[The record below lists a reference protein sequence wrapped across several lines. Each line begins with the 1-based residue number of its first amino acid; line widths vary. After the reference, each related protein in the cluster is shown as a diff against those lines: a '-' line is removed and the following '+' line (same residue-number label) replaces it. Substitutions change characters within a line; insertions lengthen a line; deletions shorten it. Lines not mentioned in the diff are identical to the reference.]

1 MLCTHALCKKAAEHV
16 YLVRACCRDEKL
28 GAVGA
33 CVRQSFK
40 MRAGGAYAHDIVVCA
55 DTVYDLT
62 VGVNNNDLMSL
73 AYKALQNALAN
84 FTAADYNDFHKSRLV

>member
-1 MLCTHALCKKAAEHV
+1 
-16 YLVRACCRDEKL
+16 
-28 GAVGA
+28 
-33 CVRQSFK
+33 